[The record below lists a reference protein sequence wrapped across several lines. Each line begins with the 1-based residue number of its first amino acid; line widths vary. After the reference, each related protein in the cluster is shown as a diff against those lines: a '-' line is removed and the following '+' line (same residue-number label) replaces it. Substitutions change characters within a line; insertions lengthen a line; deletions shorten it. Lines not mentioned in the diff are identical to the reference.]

1 MGRGTLSLK
10 LISNPKSRRTT
21 FQKRKKSLMKKAY
34 ELSTL
39 CDVQTC
45 VVIASEE
52 FETWPS
58 DRTQVEAMIRSYKSQ
73 SFCKQSA
80 KSSYDLNQFFSDR
93 KNKIVTETSKLR
105 EKVQKSKDTNSDH
118 CLDSLS
124 EHQLKALMVTL
135 DSKIGVA
142 DSMIEFMEADYDYL
156 IEGAVEISSIDKQ
169 TFSPLETEAS
179 PKLNIPELGMEAN
192 YDYLIR
198 GDTEILSVDTQTLS
212 PFETE
217 LSTEFDVSEM
227 FMESN
232 YDPLI
237 KGDAEIVSIDTQ
249 TFSPFETE
257 ASPEFDVSEML
268 MEANND
274 HLIEGAA
281 EIVSI
286 DTQTF
291 SPLEI
296 EASTEFDVSEMFM
309 ESNYDPLIEGAAEIV
324 SIDTQTFSPF
334 ETDVSSEFNVSEMF
348 MEANNDHLIEV
359 AAEITNIDTQTSRSN
374 PLETESSPEL
384 NFSETFREGIY
395 DDMIEEPTEIPTL
408 NALETEV
415 FSELDISELLAGSD
429 EFEFNVEGFQSLL
442 EDEDQ
447 QTLAENHSFIFQ
459 S

>member
-45 VVIASEE
+45 VVIASDE
-52 FETWPS
+52 FQTWPS
-58 DRTQVEAMIRSYKSQ
+58 DRNQVEAMIRSYKSQ
-73 SFCKQSA
+73 SFCKHSA

-105 EKVQKSKDTNSDH
+105 DKVQKSKDTNSDH

-124 EHQLKALMVTL
+124 EHQLKVLLATL

-169 TFSPLETEAS
+169 TLSPLETEAS
-179 PKLNIPELGMEAN
+179 PKLNISELDMEAN
-192 YDYLIR
+192 YDHLIG
-198 GDTEILSVDTQTLS
+198 GDTEILSVDTQTFS

-232 YDPLI
+232 YDNLI
-237 KGDAEIVSIDTQ
+237 EGAAEIVSNDTQ

-268 MEANND
+268 MEAN
-274 HLIEGAA
+274 
-281 EIVSI
+281 
-286 DTQTF
+286 
-291 SPLEI
+291 
-296 EASTEFDVSEMFM
+296 
-309 ESNYDPLIEGAAEIV
+309 YDPLIEGAAEIV
-324 SIDTQTFSPF
+324 SIDTQT
-334 ETDVSSEFNVSEMF
+334 SS
-348 MEANNDHLIEV
+348 
-359 AAEITNIDTQTSRSN
+359 

-384 NFSETFREGIY
+384 NLSEIFMEAIH
-395 DDMIEEPTEIPTL
+395 DDLIEEPTEIPTL
-408 NALETEV
+408 NSLETEV
-415 FSELDISELLAGSD
+415 FSELDISELLAGSG

-442 EDEDQ
+442 EDEDH

>member
-124 EHQLKALMVTL
+124 EHQLKALMATL

-169 TFSPLETEAS
+169 IFSPLETEAS
-179 PKLNIPELGMEAN
+179 PELNISELGMEAN
-192 YDYLIR
+192 YDYLIE

-237 KGDAEIVSIDTQ
+237 KGDAKIVSIDTQ
-249 TFSPFETE
+249 KTFSPFETE

-268 MEANND
+268 MEANNN

-291 SPLEI
+291 SPLET

-334 ETDVSSEFNVSEMF
+334 ETDVSPEFDVSEMF
-348 MEANNDHLIEV
+348 MEANNDHLIEG
-359 AAEITNIDTQTSRSN
+359 AAEIVSIDTQTSH

-384 NFSETFREGIY
+384 NFSETFMEAIY

-408 NALETEV
+408 NSLETEV
-415 FSELDISELLAGSD
+415 FSELDISELLAGSG

-442 EDEDQ
+442 EDEDH